1 MPTGRSRTL
10 LPSTLR
16 GGQGSKGILSG
27 KTPPDK
33 QGSSPYSDFNAS
45 KDSRRSVPPRGTL
58 LKPLVSRRNRSI
70 MAPRIPPPSPKR
82 RANEAEKS
90 KEIIP
95 LGAAGNTYAFNVLM
109 PRSRYTFLS
118 ANLSSA
124 RSSLVVRTNRHVL
137 DATRRG

>member
-1 MPTGRSRTL
+1 MPTARSRTL

-33 QGSSPYSDFNAS
+33 QGSSLYSDFNAS
-45 KDSRRSVPPRGTL
+45 KDSRRSVPPRTL
-58 LKPLVSRRNRSI
+58 LKPLVNRRNRRI
-70 MAPRIPPPSPKR
+70 TAPRIPPPSPKR

-95 LGAAGNTYAFNVLM
+95 VGAAGNTNAFNVLG

-124 RSSLVVRTNRHVL
+124 RSSLVVRINRHVL